1 MESSHRTPSM
11 ISGGQNHILGGFT
24 KVDVASSWLMAVT
37 LPVLWSD
44 SANGSARDQKL
55 LQPSCY
61 CGLESIGTVFK
72 SIEQDMT
79 ARAVE
84 RMTSD
89 SAVSLS

>member
-1 MESSHRTPSM
+1 M

-37 LPVLWSD
+37 LPVL

-61 CGLESIGTVFK
+61 CGLESIGTVLK
-72 SIEQDMT
+72 SIEQNMT

-84 RMTSD
+84 RMTT
-89 SAVSLS
+89 SAARASIERFPSQNK